1 MRKEEFIAKF
11 GIERYRQHCDYCNRQ
26 RIGEVAGRSAIAK
39 GMVNSFTY
47 KITIPSPKKFED
59 KGEETECRER
69 IAAELQKEI
78 RRAYAPTTLRQHII
92 VVNDSRYAKKFIF
105 RCELNQL
112 SMKQKDIDNFSVVCR
127 NCEAKIGDFVFQ
139 N

>member
-1 MRKEEFIAKF
+1 MTKKEFIAKY
-11 GIERYRQHCDYCNRQ
+11 GEERYRQHCEYCNRQ
-26 RIGEVAGRSAIAK
+26 RIGEVSGRSAIAR
-39 GMVNSFTY
+39 GLVNSYTY
-47 KITIPSPKKFED
+47 KITIPSPKFED
-59 KGEETECRER
+59 KEAATECRER

-92 VVNDSRYAKKFIF
+92 VVNDSRYANKFIF

>member
-1 MRKEEFIAKF
+1 MTKKEFIAKY
-11 GIERYRQHCDYCNRQ
+11 GEERYRQHCEYCNRQ
-26 RIGEVAGRSAIAK
+26 RIGEVSGRSAIAR
-39 GMVNSFTY
+39 GLVNSFTY
-47 KITIPSPKKFED
+47 KIIIPSPNFED
-59 KGEETECRER
+59 KEAETKCRER

-78 RRAYAPTTLRQHII
+78 RMAYAPTTLRQHII

-139 N
+139 K

>member
-1 MRKEEFIAKF
+1 MTKEEYIAKH
-11 GIERYRQHCDYCNRQ
+11 GEEKYRQHCNYCNRQ

-39 GMVNSFTY
+39 GLVNSFTY
-47 KITIPSPKKFED
+47 KITYPSPKFED
-59 KGEETECRER
+59 KGAETECRER

-92 VVNDSRYAKKFIF
+92 VVNDSRYAKNFIF

-112 SMKQKDIDNFSVVCR
+112 SLKQKDIDNFSVVCR

-139 N
+139 K